1 MSLNQQQ
8 RDAFQKLI
16 NNGPLSLLQGP
27 PGTGKTEFI
36 AAFVHYLIEKQQV
49 QRVLLVSQSHEAV
62 NTAAERIRNHCA
74 RLKTPLDVVRFSN
87 REGAVSTGLKDVYAS
102 SIVSEKRELF
112 RAEAR
117 HRAAALG
124 RALGLEPAYL
134 SDLVSAE
141 LKLFRQIDH
150 FNSSMNSLG
159 DPALEKEDEQQLKKS
174 LIELNES
181 IRSTMHE
188 DFKLLL
194 KAEDSLESAKQRVI
208 DKLDSDYAVRP
219 DESLRARALA
229 KLSRDMLDVLET
241 DEVNYDE
248 FFARSRQL
256 VTGTCVGIGQRHIGI
271 RDNQYD
277 WVIIDE
283 AARSIASELA
293 IAMQVGKR
301 VLLVGDHQQLP
312 PLYTTPHKRALARR
326 LGVSSAENDLDLL
339 LQSDFAR
346 AFESEYGEQVG
357 ATLLTQ
363 YRMAPEIG
371 NLVSSAFYDGKLEN
385 GNRSIPDIYN
395 GLPEA
400 LQFPVT
406 WLDTSALG
414 NRAHH
419 QDDKG
424 VSIYNR
430 CEADLIINLL
440 KQVAEEKDFL
450 YELKTWV
457 KEEEPAIG
465 VICMYGEQ
473 KRLLRQK
480 FKEVQWDE
488 GFKSLVKIDTVD
500 SYQGKENRIII
511 LSLTRSDKHQS
522 PGFLRAPNR
531 INVALSRAM
540 DRLLIV
546 GSVQMWRVNNKHLP
560 LGRVASFLEEQ
571 GRDAG
576 YRFVDAQLANGQG
589 GRGK

>member
-1 MSLNQQQ
+1 M
-8 RDAFQKLI
+8 
-16 NNGPLSLLQGP
+16 
-27 PGTGKTEFI
+27 
-36 AAFVHYLIEKQQV
+36 
-49 QRVLLVSQSHEAV
+49 

>member
-1 MSLNQQQ
+1 M
-8 RDAFQKLI
+8 
-16 NNGPLSLLQGP
+16 
-27 PGTGKTEFI
+27 
-36 AAFVHYLIEKQQV
+36 
-49 QRVLLVSQSHEAV
+49 
-62 NTAAERIRNHCA
+62 
-74 RLKTPLDVVRFSN
+74 
-87 REGAVSTGLKDVYAS
+87 
-102 SIVSEKRELF
+102 
-112 RAEAR
+112 
-117 HRAAALG
+117 
-124 RALGLEPAYL
+124 
-134 SDLVSAE
+134 
-141 LKLFRQIDH
+141 
-150 FNSSMNSLG
+150 
-159 DPALEKEDEQQLKKS
+159 
-174 LIELNES
+174 
-181 IRSTMHE
+181 
-188 DFKLLL
+188 
-194 KAEDSLESAKQRVI
+194 
-208 DKLDSDYAVRP
+208 
-219 DESLRARALA
+219 
-229 KLSRDMLDVLET
+229 
-241 DEVNYDE
+241 
-248 FFARSRQL
+248 
-256 VTGTCVGIGQRHIGI
+256 
-271 RDNQYD
+271 
-277 WVIIDE
+277 
-283 AARSIASELA
+283 
-293 IAMQVGKR
+293 
-301 VLLVGDHQQLP
+301 
-312 PLYTTPHKRALARR
+312 
-326 LGVSSAENDLDLL
+326 
-339 LQSDFAR
+339 
-346 AFESEYGEQVG
+346 
-357 ATLLTQ
+357 
-363 YRMAPEIG
+363 
-371 NLVSSAFYDGKLEN
+371 
-385 GNRSIPDIYN
+385 
-395 GLPEA
+395 PEA

-576 YRFVDAQLANGQG
+576 YCFVDAQLANGQG